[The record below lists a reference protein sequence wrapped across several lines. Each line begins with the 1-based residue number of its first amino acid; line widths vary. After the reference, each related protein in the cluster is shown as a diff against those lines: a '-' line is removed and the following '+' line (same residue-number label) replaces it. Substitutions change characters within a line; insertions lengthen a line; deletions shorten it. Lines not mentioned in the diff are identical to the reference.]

1 MGAAV
6 SDYSLQTDYTLAEIA
21 RKIRAGHVA
30 GAALAM
36 ESLARDVR
44 QPGLRAL
51 LVDVAAVLAPTAQAK
66 RDGEA

>member
-1 MGAAV
+1 MTG
-6 SDYSLQTDYTLAEIA
+6 DYTIQTDYSLAEIA
-21 RKIRAGHVA
+21 RKLRAGHLS

-51 LVDVAAVLAPTAQAK
+51 LVDVAAVLAPVAMAK

>member
-1 MGAAV
+1 MEGAPYTVA
-6 SDYSLQTDYTLAEIA
+6 TDYALSEIA
-21 RKIRAGHVA
+21 RKVRAGHHG

-44 QPGLRAL
+44 QPGLRSL

>member
-1 MGAAV
+1 MTG
-6 SDYSLQTDYTLAEIA
+6 DYSIQTDYLCAEIA
-21 RKIRAGHVA
+21 RKVRSGHHA

-36 ESLARDVR
+36 ESLARETR

-51 LVDVAAVLAPTAQAK
+51 LVDVAAVLAPSAQAK

>member
-1 MGAAV
+1 MTG
-6 SDYSLQTDYTLAEIA
+6 DYTIATDYLCAEIA
-21 RKIRAGHVA
+21 RKIRAGHHA

-36 ESLARDVR
+36 EALARDVR

-66 RDGEA
+66 RDGES